1 MREYQ
6 PEEIQREIII
16 RGGDE
21 IEQAAALAVVQA
33 AITESRRL
41 GRVALPGDQSRWQRQ
56 NSLREGLQQ
65 TWSTPLR

>member
-6 PEEIQREIII
+6 PEEIQREIIV

-41 GRVALPGDQSRWQRQ
+41 GRVALPNNQSRWQRQ
-56 NSLREGLQQ
+56 NSLRTGLQSN
-65 TWSTPLR
+65 WSAPLR